1 MADNKINKIVLAYS
15 GGLDTSVMLRWL
27 KEKYECEIVCYC
39 ADVGQGA
46 EMEGLDEKAQAT
58 GASKLYIE
66 DLREEFVR
74 DYVWTS
80 VKANAVYEGVYL
92 MGTSLA
98 RPVIAKRQTEIA
110 RKENQDAVANGVPG
124 KGNDQVGFA
133 LTNYARQ

>member
-1 MADNKINKIVLAYS
+1 
-15 GGLDTSVMLRWL
+15 MLRWL
-27 KEKYECEIVCYC
+27 KEKYQCEVVCYC

-46 EMEGLDEKAQAT
+46 EMDGLEEKAIAT
-58 GASKLYIE
+58 GGSKLYIE

-98 RPVIAKRQTEIA
+98 RPVNCQTP
-110 RKENQDAVANGVPG
+110 D
-124 KGNDQVGFA
+124 
-133 LTNYARQ
+133 